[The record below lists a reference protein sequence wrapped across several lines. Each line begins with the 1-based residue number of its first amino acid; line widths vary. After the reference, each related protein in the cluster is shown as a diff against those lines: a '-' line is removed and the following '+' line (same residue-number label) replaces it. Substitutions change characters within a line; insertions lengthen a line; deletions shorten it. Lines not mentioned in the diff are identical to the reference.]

1 MTLSHGF
8 DDVTHKVKKKLSSSY
23 KDLYVSL
30 HKDES
35 LYTSAVPLH
44 FTRFPSRALTKN
56 TCLFRRISI
65 SCNGEI
71 PFCFYSFPFEQ
82 TARRGV
88 LPKPLTVSHH
98 PTVFCNPFLRYCSAS
113 QRFHIKL
120 YVDNIIAYPARFGN
134 RFVEDF

>member
-44 FTRFPSRALTKN
+44 LSHQNDLLLLSR
-56 TCLFRRISI
+56 
-65 SCNGEI
+65 
-71 PFCFYSFPFEQ
+71 Y
-82 TARRGV
+82 
-88 LPKPLTVSHH
+88 VSH
-98 PTVFCNPFLRYCSAS
+98 
-113 QRFHIKL
+113 KL
-120 YVDNIIAYPARFGN
+120 TTYFQ
-134 RFVEDF
+134 